1 MALKKGHQR
10 YSSSIINVAPIRL
23 GNYDKNRNY
32 TKMNW
37 RILVLRLTQ
46 ANILQLQRSP
56 NASSCFFA
64 AGWVGA
70 ADAGWPQ
77 RPVPPNP
84 PELAAGAG
92 FAAGLPQTFDEDP
105 NKEGLDV

>member
-1 MALKKGHQR
+1 M
-10 YSSSIINVAPIRL
+10 P
-23 GNYDKNRNY
+23 NYAKNRNY
-32 TKMNW
+32 AKMNW
-37 RILVLRLTQ
+37 QRVVFRLSQ

-70 ADAGWPQ
+70 ADAGWPHI
-77 RPVPPNP
+77 PAPPNP

-92 FAAGLPQTFDEDP
+92 FAAGLAQTFDEDP
-105 NKEGLDV
+105 NKEALDV